1 MKDSM
6 YLSCT
11 TPFEETG
18 IQMDMPDFDVKAIT
32 EGKLFIQQ
40 IIDHY
45 GNPPDG
51 GELKVKANDHDFG
64 VYYSI
69 EYYWDD
75 TDPEAFEYGLNV
87 EGDILDVLSY
97 WDKDKKDLAKGI
109 VDSSE
114 EELHR
119 VEVEALRNEITEL
132 NKDLNFAHG
141 KIYGRV

>member
-1 MKDSM
+1 MNSM
-6 YLSCT
+6 YLSDT

-45 GNPPDG
+45 GNPPYG

-75 TDPEAFEYGLNV
+75 TNPKAFDYGLDV
-87 EGDILDVLSY
+87 EGDTLGVLSY
-97 WDKDKKDLAKGI
+97 WDEDKKYLVKDIL
-109 VDSSE
+109 DSSAE
-114 EELHR
+114 QLHR
-119 VEVEALRNEITEL
+119 VEVEVLRNQVTEL
-132 NKDLNFAHG
+132 QNEINELHSAD
-141 KIYGRV
+141 YGRV